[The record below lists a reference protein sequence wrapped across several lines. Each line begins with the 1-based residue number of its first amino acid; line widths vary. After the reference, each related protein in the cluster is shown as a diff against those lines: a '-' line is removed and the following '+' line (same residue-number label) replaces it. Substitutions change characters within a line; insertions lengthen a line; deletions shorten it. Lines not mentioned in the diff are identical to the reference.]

1 MMVRA
6 HKRIGK
12 DRQKGMDKD
21 VDTLLFVGVPMEERQ
36 EISRILADVI
46 ALPSGVWSV
55 QQAEEA
61 LPLLAEMAVN
71 CIFLDSSL
79 SGSSGESV
87 LAMLGRRYPATPV
100 IMLVEDDTNGL
111 YAIREG
117 AQDYLVRQ
125 QQQDD
130 IIKHIVLCA
139 IERHAYQQELVRQ
152 QQSSPDMLVETQEQ
166 QDQSATLLKQLYEVL
181 NTASSELSRARRI
194 KDDFIIMMSHE
205 LRTPLNAIL
214 GLSEA
219 LQEEVYG
226 SITDKQRSSLANIE
240 QNGRYLL
247 DLINN
252 ILDLA
257 KIESGKATLI
267 KDTVQIAPICE
278 GSMRTVAEQ
287 AHKKQLEMSLSL
299 DPMVETLEAD
309 ARRLKQMLVHLLTN
323 AIKFTPDGGKVGVN
337 VTGDPVNNR
346 VVFTVW
352 DTGIGIASADT
363 AYLFQSFVQLGNS
376 LSRRQRG
383 IGIGLV
389 LVARLAEQHGGSI
402 NFISEKGKGS
412 QFILTIPWK

>member
-1 MMVRA
+1 
-6 HKRIGK
+6 
-12 DRQKGMDKD
+12 MDKD
-21 VDTLLFVGVPMEERQ
+21 VDTLLFVGVPIEERQ
-36 EISRILADVI
+36 EISRIFDDVFP
-46 ALPSGVWSV
+46 LPFGLWSV
-55 QQAEEA
+55 QEAEEA
-61 LPLLAEMAVN
+61 LPILAGMGIKVILLNAA
-71 CIFLDSSL
+71 L
-79 SGSSGESV
+79 SGNSGESI
-87 LAMLGRRYPATPV
+87 LALLRRRYPATPI
-100 IMLVEDDTNGL
+100 IMLVDNEATGL
-111 YAIREG
+111 YAIQEG
-117 AQDYLVRQ
+117 AQDYLVKSQ
-125 QQQDD
+125 YQSDF
-130 IIKHIVLCA
+130 IKHSILCA
-139 IERHAYQQELVRQ
+139 IARQAYQQDFVQ
-152 QQSSPDMLVETQEQ
+152 QLQSSPGMLAEAQEQ
-166 QDQSATLLKQLYEVL
+166 QEHSETLLKQLYEVL

-226 SITDKQRSSLANIE
+226 SITDKQRNSLANIE

-267 KDTVQIAPICE
+267 RDIIQIAPICE

-323 AIKFTPDGGKVGVN
+323 AIKFTPDGGKVGLN

-363 AYLFQSFVQLGNS
+363 AYLFQSFVQLGNG